1 VIVATGRFDRPRGA
15 QQPVLEGGR
24 AVSVDSVGALLLI
37 SDDAESL
44 AAFYRDALGF
54 PLEDEVHDGVPLH
67 YGCEIGG
74 VHFAIHPSAE
84 WPGER
89 IPNAQSPVIVFYTS
103 DVQAAY
109 ARLVAS
115 GVEATP
121 PFDHGFA
128 TLTAFRDPDGNNVQ
142 VMTPAE

>member
-1 VIVATGRFDRPRGA
+1 VTAVRAGSVGGKS
-15 QQPVLEGGR
+15 VL
-24 AVSVDSVGALLLI
+24 VDSVGALLFI
-37 SDDAESL
+37 SDDPETL

-54 PLEDEVHDGVPLH
+54 PLEDEVHEGVPLH

-74 VHFAIHPSAE
+74 VHFAIHRSAD
-84 WPGER
+84 WPGEQT
-89 IPNAQSPVIVFYTS
+89 PDGQSPVIVFDTQ
-103 DVQAAY
+103 DVQSAY
-109 ARLVAS
+109 ARLRAS

-142 VMTPAE
+142 VMTPSV